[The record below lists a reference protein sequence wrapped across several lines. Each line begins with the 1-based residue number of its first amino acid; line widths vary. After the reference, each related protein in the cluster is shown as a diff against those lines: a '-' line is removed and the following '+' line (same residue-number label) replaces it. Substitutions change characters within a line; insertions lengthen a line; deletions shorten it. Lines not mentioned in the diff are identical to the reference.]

1 MPRPLSA
8 SLLALSLAVAA
19 PGTAQTVA
27 ITGGTV
33 YPVSGPPI
41 ERGTVLVR
49 DGKIAAVGASVTV
62 PADAQRIDATGKIVT
77 PGLVNAATS
86 LGITEIGAV
95 PATRNQSARGRE
107 GIAAAFTVWEGLNPA
122 SVMIAPARAAGITSV
137 LIAPQ
142 GGLLSGQA
150 AILQLIDGTAAEMI
164 LRSPVAMVG
173 QIENPQPIGAQSR
186 GELLLRLR
194 EVLDDA
200 RTYQRRKAEFER
212 AQTRTFAATRLDLE
226 ALAPVIDGTLPL
238 LLDVDKASDI
248 ETALKLA
255 RDYRL
260 RLVISG
266 AAEAWMV
273 AGKLAAARVPVLT
286 GAMNNIPGSFAS
298 LGTRQENA
306 GLLRRAGVSVIIVGN
321 AGGGDE
327 EAFNIRNVRFEAGNA
342 VAYGMTRDDA
352 LRAIT
357 LTPAEVFGVS
367 NRIGSLEVGRDA
379 DIVIWSG
386 DPFEFSTQA
395 EHVFVH
401 GREIR
406 TPTRQ
411 DLLEQR
417 YKTLPP
423 DYLRRP

>member
-150 AILQLIDGTAAEMI
+150 AILQLIDGTAADMI

-226 ALAPVIDGTLPL
+226 ALAAVIDGTLPL
-238 LLDVDKASDI
+238 LLGVDKVSVMV
-248 ETALKLA
+248 TAVTLA
-255 RDYRL
+255 RS
-260 RLVISG
+260 SG
-266 AAEAWMV
+266 P
-273 AGKLAAARVPVLT
+273 R
-286 GAMNNIPGSFAS
+286 
-298 LGTRQENA
+298 
-306 GLLRRAGVSVIIVGN
+306 
-321 AGGGDE
+321 
-327 EAFNIRNVRFEAGNA
+327 
-342 VAYGMTRDDA
+342 
-352 LRAIT
+352 
-357 LTPAEVFGVS
+357 
-367 NRIGSLEVGRDA
+367 
-379 DIVIWSG
+379 
-386 DPFEFSTQA
+386 
-395 EHVFVH
+395 
-401 GREIR
+401 
-406 TPTRQ
+406 
-411 DLLEQR
+411 
-417 YKTLPP
+417 
-423 DYLRRP
+423 